1 MSKCRNIFVLA
12 DSTQIWFCFS
22 VRYIIFFNYLNECI
36 SLAQPLNNVYFEIMF
51 SNKNSIIRFGNDE
64 DSIDESPEFLPLFSK
79 QEEDESNKMDV
90 PDELPVLA
98 IKNTVL
104 FPGVIFPITVGRD
117 KSIKLIKDANKKDN
131 IIAVVSQKNSNVEDP
146 TIDDLNKIG
155 TLAKIIKVMRMPDG
169 TTTVI
174 IQGKRRVILGDFVA
188 EEPYFRA
195 KVTSLTDELF
205 KGEKDKEYK
214 AIIDSIKDISY
225 NIINLAPNIPSEA
238 SIAIKNIDSS
248 VFLVHFVASNMNISV
263 HEKQEVLELLNP
275 KKRSEKILEHI
286 TKELQMLE
294 LKDQIQNRV
303 RTDIDKQQR
312 EYFLQ
317 QQIRAIQ
324 EELGGDTPDK
334 EIQNLREKGETKSL
348 KKDVKDHFNKELD
361 RLQRVN
367 PASPDYSVGLNY
379 VQLLLDLPWDSY
391 TTDNFDL
398 LNAKKVLDEDH
409 FGLDKVKKRI
419 LEYLAVLKLKGDL
432 KSPIICLY
440 GPPGVGK
447 TSLGKSISRA
457 LNRKYIRM
465 SLGGLH
471 DESEIRGHRKT
482 YIGAMPGRIIQNL
495 KKSGSSNPVFVLDE
509 IDKLGR
515 DFRGD
520 PSSALLEALDPEQN
534 TSFYDNYLELDYDL
548 SKVLFVATANSLD
561 SIQPALLDRMEII
574 DINGYSLEEK
584 IEIAKKYLIPKQ
596 RKAHGLKGPQFKI
609 TDNAIETIIEQYTR
623 ESGVRGLDKKIAS
636 VARFTAQ
643 LVASESSFKKVL
655 SVEDVCEIL
664 GPEKMEPELYE
675 NNLTAG
681 VVTGLAWSPMGGSVL
696 FVESTLTKGKGELK
710 VTGQLGDVM
719 KESVSLAHSFLK
731 AHADYIDLDPAIFDF
746 WNVHIHF
753 PAGSIPKDGPS
764 AGITVLTS
772 LASLFTQRKVR
783 NKMAMTGEITLRG
796 KVLPVGGIKE
806 KILAAKRAGITDIII
821 CEQNKKDILDIPK
834 DFLKG
839 LNFIYVKNMFEV
851 LDHALL
857 DEKVKNPINVSE
869 LVKEIKK

>member
-1 MSKCRNIFVLA
+1 M
-12 DSTQIWFCFS
+12 
-22 VRYIIFFNYLNECI
+22 FN
-36 SLAQPLNNVYFEIMF
+36 
-51 SNKNSIIRFGNDE
+51 NKNSILRLGGDE

-90 PDELPVLA
+90 PEELAVLA

-117 KSIKLIKDANKKDN
+117 KSIKLIKDANKKDK
-131 IIAVVSQKNSNVEDP
+131 IIAVVSQKNSKIEDP
-146 TIDDLNKIG
+146 TYDDLNKVG

-174 IQGKRRVILGDFVA
+174 IQGKRRVALGDCVS
-188 EEPYFRA
+188 EEPYFKA
-195 KVTSLTDELF
+195 KVSSLPDESF
-205 KGEKDKEYK
+205 NTEKDKEYK

-238 SIAIKNIDSS
+238 SIAIKTIDSS

-263 HEKQEVLELLNP
+263 VEKQEILEMLNP
-275 KKRSEKILEHI
+275 KVRAQKILEHI

-294 LKDQIQNRV
+294 LKDQIQNKV

-334 EIQNLREKGETKSL
+334 EIQNLREKGDAKNWR
-348 KKDVKDHFNKELD
+348 KDVHEHFNKELD
-361 RLQRVN
+361 RLLRVN

-379 VQLLLDLPWDSY
+379 VQLMLDLPWDQY
-391 TTDNFDL
+391 TVDNFDL
-398 LNAKKVLDEDH
+398 DHAQKVLDEDH
-409 FGLDKVKKRI
+409 FGLEKVKKRI

-447 TSLGKSISRA
+447 TSLGKSIARA
-457 LNRKYIRM
+457 LDRKYIRM

-482 YIGAMPGRIIQNL
+482 YIGAMPGRIVQNL
-495 KKSGSSNPVFVLDE
+495 KKVSSSNPVFVLDE

-520 PSSALLEALDPEQN
+520 PSSALLEVLDPEQN

-548 SKVLFVATANSLD
+548 SKVMFIATANSLD

-584 IEIAKKYLIPKQ
+584 IEIAKKYLVPKQ
-596 RKAHGLKGPQFKI
+596 RKAHGLNGNQFKI
-609 TDNAIETIIEQYTR
+609 TDAAIESIIEQYTR

-636 VARFTAQ
+636 LARYSAK
-643 LVASESSFKKVL
+643 LVASNEPFKKVL
-655 SVEDVCEIL
+655 SIDDIESIL

-719 KESVSLAHSFLK
+719 KESVSLAQTFLK
-731 AHADYIDLDPAIFDF
+731 SHADYLDLNPAVFDH

-772 LASLFTQRKVR
+772 LASLFTQRKVK
-783 NKMAMTGEITLRG
+783 NKLAMTGEITLRG

-806 KILAAKRAGITDIII
+806 KILAAKRAGITEIIL
-821 CEQNKKDILDIPK
+821 CEQNRKDILDIPQ

-851 LDHALL
+851 LDYALT
-857 DEKVKNPINVSE
+857 DEKVNHPVNVNEPLNS
-869 LVKEIKK
+869 

>member
-1 MSKCRNIFVLA
+1 
-12 DSTQIWFCFS
+12 
-22 VRYIIFFNYLNECI
+22 
-36 SLAQPLNNVYFEIMF
+36 MF

-334 EIQNLREKGETKSL
+334 EIQNLREKGETKSW

-419 LEYLAVLKLKGDL
+419 L
-432 KSPIICLY
+432 
-440 GPPGVGK
+440 
-447 TSLGKSISRA
+447 
-457 LNRKYIRM
+457 
-465 SLGGLH
+465 
-471 DESEIRGHRKT
+471 
-482 YIGAMPGRIIQNL
+482 
-495 KKSGSSNPVFVLDE
+495 
-509 IDKLGR
+509 
-515 DFRGD
+515 
-520 PSSALLEALDPEQN
+520 
-534 TSFYDNYLELDYDL
+534 
-548 SKVLFVATANSLD
+548 
-561 SIQPALLDRMEII
+561 
-574 DINGYSLEEK
+574 
-584 IEIAKKYLIPKQ
+584 
-596 RKAHGLKGPQFKI
+596 
-609 TDNAIETIIEQYTR
+609 
-623 ESGVRGLDKKIAS
+623 
-636 VARFTAQ
+636 
-643 LVASESSFKKVL
+643 
-655 SVEDVCEIL
+655 
-664 GPEKMEPELYE
+664 
-675 NNLTAG
+675 
-681 VVTGLAWSPMGGSVL
+681 
-696 FVESTLTKGKGELK
+696 
-710 VTGQLGDVM
+710 
-719 KESVSLAHSFLK
+719 
-731 AHADYIDLDPAIFDF
+731 
-746 WNVHIHF
+746 
-753 PAGSIPKDGPS
+753 
-764 AGITVLTS
+764 
-772 LASLFTQRKVR
+772 
-783 NKMAMTGEITLRG
+783 
-796 KVLPVGGIKE
+796 
-806 KILAAKRAGITDIII
+806 
-821 CEQNKKDILDIPK
+821 
-834 DFLKG
+834 
-839 LNFIYVKNMFEV
+839 
-851 LDHALL
+851 
-857 DEKVKNPINVSE
+857 
-869 LVKEIKK
+869 

>member
-1 MSKCRNIFVLA
+1 M
-12 DSTQIWFCFS
+12 
-22 VRYIIFFNYLNECI
+22 FN
-36 SLAQPLNNVYFEIMF
+36 
-51 SNKNSIIRFGNDE
+51 NKNTFIRFNNEE
-64 DSIDESPEFLPLFSK
+64 DTVDESPEFLPLFSK
-79 QEEDESNKMDV
+79 QEEDESNKMDI
-90 PDELPVLA
+90 PDEIPVLA

-117 KSIKLIKDANKKDN
+117 KSIKLIKDASKKDN
-131 IIAVVSQKNSNVEDP
+131 IIAVVSQINPEVEDP
-146 TIDDLNKIG
+146 QIEDLFTVG

-174 IQGKRRVILGDFVA
+174 IQGKRRIKLDHFISS
-188 EEPYFRA
+188 EPYFRA
-195 KVTSLTDELF
+195 NASSCPDSGF
-205 KGEKDKEYK
+205 KEDKEYK
-214 AIIDSIKDISY
+214 AIISSIKDISY

-238 SIAIKNIDSS
+238 AIAIKNIDSS

-263 HEKQEVLELLNP
+263 GEKQEVLEILHP
-275 KKRSEKILEHI
+275 KKRAEKILEHI

-294 LKDQIQNRV
+294 LKDQIQSRV
-303 RTDIDKQQR
+303 RVDMDKQQR

-324 EELGGDTPDK
+324 EELGGDSPDK
-334 EIQNLREKGETKSL
+334 EIQNLREKGE
-348 KKDVKDHFNKELD
+348 KKAWKKEVNDQFNKELD

-379 VQLLLDLPWDSY
+379 LQLLLELPWDSY
-391 TTDNFDL
+391 TKDNFDL
-398 LNAKKVLDEDH
+398 KHAQDVLDEDH
-409 FGLDKVKKRI
+409 FGLEKVKKRI
-419 LEYLAVLKLKGDL
+419 IEYLAVLKLKGDL

-447 TSLGKSISRA
+447 TSLGKSIARA
-457 LNRKYIRM
+457 LDRKYIRM

-482 YIGAMPGRIIQNL
+482 YIGAMPGRIVQNL
-495 KKSGSSNPVFVLDE
+495 KKAASSNPVFVLDE

-520 PSSALLEALDPEQN
+520 PSSALLEVLDPEQN
-534 TSFYDNYLELDYDL
+534 SAFYDNYLEMDYDL

-561 SIQPALLDRMEII
+561 TIQPALLDRMEII

-596 RKAHGLKGPQFKI
+596 RKAHGLKVSQFKI
-609 TDNAIETIIEQYTR
+609 NDEAVELVVEQYTR

-636 VARFTAQ
+636 LARFNAK
-643 LVASESSFKKVL
+643 LVAAEESFKKIL
-655 SVEDVCEIL
+655 TNKDVEEIL

-696 FVESTLTKGKGELK
+696 FVESSLTAGKGEFKL
-710 VTGQLGDVM
+710 TGQLGDVM
-719 KESVSLAHSFLK
+719 KESVSLAHTFLK
-731 AHADYIDLDPAIFDF
+731 SHSDYLELDPAIFDF
-746 WNVHIHF
+746 WNVHVHF

-772 LASLFTQRKVR
+772 LASLFTQRKIR
-783 NKMAMTGEITLRG
+783 NKLAMTGEITLRG

-806 KILAAKRAGITDIII
+806 KILAAKRAGIVDIII

-834 DFLKG
+834 DFLSG
-839 LNFIYVKNMFEV
+839 MSFHYVKNMFEV
-851 LDHALL
+851 LDIALL
-857 DEKVKNPINVSE
+857 DEKVKHPIDVMKP
-869 LVKEIKK
+869 LKEKNKNK